1 MTDADKVKIAFM
13 TFTILIVLVH
23 IFSAFGTVAGMIG
36 REVTSAQLARA
47 SDLRTFL
54 ALSQLTGR
62 FDQRLVQPASMV
74 LFVSGIVLA
83 VLEGYPLL
91 GFLQGGAVNWLL
103 AANVLV
109 LSIVAL
115 IVLVFVPRGRQY
127 AEVLQEAETRGEITP
142 TLRATLSDPVVVWA
156 HRWENL
162 AVGLV
167 ILLMVVKPF

>member
-1 MTDADKVKIAFM
+1 MTL
-13 TFTILIVLVH
+13 TILVVLVH
-23 IFSAFGTVAGMIG
+23 IFSAFATVAGMIG
-36 REVTSAQLARA
+36 REVTSAQLTRA

-62 FDQRLVQPASMV
+62 FDERLVQPASMV

-83 VLEGYPLL
+83 IQEGYPLL

-103 AANVLV
+103 AANGLV

-115 IVLVFVPRGRQY
+115 IVLVFVPRGRRY
-127 AEVLQEAETRGEITP
+127 AQALKEAEIRGEITP
-142 TLRATLSDPVVVWA
+142 ALGATLADPVVVWA

-162 AVGLV
+162 AVALV
-167 ILLMVVKPF
+167 IFLMVVKPF